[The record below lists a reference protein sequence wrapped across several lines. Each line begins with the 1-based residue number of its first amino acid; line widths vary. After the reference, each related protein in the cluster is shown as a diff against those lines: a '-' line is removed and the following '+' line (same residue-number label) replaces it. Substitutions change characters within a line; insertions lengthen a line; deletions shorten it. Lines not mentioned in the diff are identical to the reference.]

1 MNEIKLDTG
10 FGAFISTK
18 KGFIFIIGKADPL
31 NRIKSDVVFSVLY

>member
-18 KGFIFIIGKADPL
+18 KGFFIIGKADPCF
-31 NRIKSDVVFSVLY
+31 R